1 MTDSGHHY
9 PDEELDLTPPP
20 VGAQYHPAETEDL
33 LLTLRDMI
41 ESARDV
47 PLSASSMI
55 SKEEA
60 LALLDDA
67 LHVLPEELRAARWL
81 LKEREEF
88 LARTRHEA
96 REILEQARGQA
107 DRMVERTEVVKAAES
122 RAYEILETAEAD
134 ARRLRH
140 EVEDFCDQKLASFE
154 IVLERT
160 QKLVAAGR
168 AKLQGTNLLAE
179 AAAAA
184 EHGFEGPV
192 AVAPSP
198 SDQAHGQQPSL
209 YDDAAADQWQDQP
222 QWHDDASGGWQDP
235 TAGRWQDESA
245 GRWQDPAPGG
255 WSDPAGTDRGWDD
268 DGAWDDE
275 EDDIVDPPLGRPRLT
290 VVDDRY
296 AEAPPSSVHPTRAQ
310 PSGRSGGS
318 NFFDQDLS

>member
-1 MTDSGHHY
+1 MSHY
-9 PDEELDLTPPP
+9 DNPTFDDQDIEIDLTPPS

-41 ESARDV
+41 ENARDV

-55 SKEEA
+55 SKDEVLRLVDEA
-60 LALLDDA
+60 LES
-67 LHVLPEELRAARWL
+67 LPEELRAARWL

-96 REILEQARGQA
+96 DDLIEQARTRA
-107 DRMVERTEVVKAAES
+107 ERMVQRTEVVKAAEQ
-122 RAYEILETAEAD
+122 RAYDIVDAAQAD

-160 QKLVAAGR
+160 QKLVGAGR

-184 EHGFEGPV
+184 EHGVEGPPDYDDGSV
-192 AVAPSP
+192 MSDDFSAPPAPSSVYDELSQLDGAP
-198 SDQAHGQQPSL
+198 AL
-209 YDDAAADQWQDQP
+209 YDDEGMVNAETDSW
-222 QWHDDASGGWQDP
+222 
-235 TAGRWQDESA
+235 DEGSL
-245 GRWQDPAPGG
+245 PF
-255 WSDPAGTDRGWDD
+255 
-268 DGAWDDE
+268 DDE
-275 EDDIVDPPLGRPRLT
+275 YEERPRLT

-296 AEAPPSSVHPTRAQ
+296 SDLPPPPSSNHPTQTIRGAAA
-310 PSGRSGGS
+310 
-318 NFFDQDLS
+318 NFFDQDIS